1 MAGAPSAS
9 ASIFEIPISA
19 SLSSGATSGSTNG
32 PFNTGGVNFGLQ
44 IEPVF
49 IAAAI
54 ALAAVLLLKKGR

>member
-1 MAGAPSAS
+1 MDGAPSAS

-19 SLSSGATSGSTNG
+19 SLSSTATSSAANG
-32 PFNTGGVNFGLQ
+32 PFNTGGVHLGLK

-49 IAAAI
+49 IVAGF